1 MMDERNEQGEKQVDH
16 VVVPLHFDGTYD
28 EAFDLLVEA
37 RDYVERS
44 VPAFKYASQPPDPA
58 TVTKETLRLTSR
70 ITQVMA
76 WVMAQRAVHEGEI
89 EAGELSQDRYRVEG
103 KKVCL
108 KKTIEDM
115 DDLPGEF
122 RQLMDRSYNLYSR
135 ILRLDQQI
143 VGQDKKN

>member
-1 MMDERNEQGEKQVDH
+1 MTEERNEQDETATNAT
-16 VVVPLHFDGTYD
+16 VVPLHFDGTYD

-37 RDYVERS
+37 RNYVERS
-44 VPAFKYASQPPDPA
+44 VPALKYAEQPPDPA
-58 TVTKETLRLTSR
+58 TVTMETLRLTSR

-89 EAGELSQDRYRVEG
+89 EADELSQDRYRVEG

-108 KKTIEDM
+108 KKSIEDM

-122 RQLMDRSYNLYSR
+122 RQLMERSYKLYSR

-143 VGQDKKN
+143 VGPDKKN

>member
-1 MMDERNEQGEKQVDH
+1 MTEERDEKTTNP

-44 VPAFKYASQPPDPA
+44 IPALKYSSQPPNPA
-58 TVTKETLRLTSR
+58 TVTMETLRLTSR

-89 EAGELSQDRYRVEG
+89 EADELSQDRYRVEG
-103 KKVCL
+103 KKTCL
-108 KKTIEDM
+108 KRVIDDM

-135 ILRLDQQI
+135 ILRLDEQI
-143 VGQDKKN
+143 ADPEKKN

>member
-1 MMDERNEQGEKQVDH
+1 MTDERSEQDENVVDR

-37 RDYVERS
+37 RNYVERS
-44 VPAFKYASQPPDPA
+44 VPALKYSSQPPDPA

-89 EAGELSQDRYRVEG
+89 EADELSQDRYRVEG
-103 KKVCL
+103 QKVCL
-108 KKTIEDM
+108 KTAIDGM

-122 RQLMDRSYNLYSR
+122 RQLMDRSYKLYSR
-135 ILRLDQQI
+135 VLRLDAQI
-143 VGQDKKN
+143 VGPDRKN

>member
-1 MMDERNEQGEKQVDH
+1 MTDERDAKTTNP

-44 VPAFKYASQPPDPA
+44 VPALKYSSQPPDPT
-58 TVTKETLRLTSR
+58 TVTVETLRLTSR

-89 EAGELSQDRYRVEG
+89 EADDLSQDRYRVEG
-103 KKVCL
+103 KKTCL
-108 KKTIEDM
+108 KRAIDDM

-135 ILRLDQQI
+135 ILRLDEQI
-143 VGQDKKN
+143 ADPEKNN